1 MSDEVYDTEYSD
13 FSHDTPETDSAGQF
27 GTELRGVIDSI
38 DVSDSLTTPLAA
50 AVDQLLQLAA
60 KAVGS
65 NEASVLVRDGN
76 EGGLKFL
83 TAISDVKEKLLKL
96 RIPPGK
102 GIAGLVFSSGQP
114 MAVSDV
120 SNEGSFWSEA
130 DEKTGFKTITLLAT
144 PLRTGN
150 EMVGVLEFLNRKG
163 DPPYPPFTPEE
174 MDHAAY
180 FADAI
185 ARLIDAH
192 EIAELV
198 ESIFDRSMKSM
209 ISGAEGSAESAED
222 LREWVNSLVVA
233 PEHRDMGMLWISLRD
248 IWDQGDAERQLCLDL
263 LETFARF
270 TKKRSEA
277 TGFGFD
283 SLV

>member
-13 FSHDTPETDSAGQF
+13 FSHYTSETDSAGQF
-27 GTELRGVIDSI
+27 GAEVRVVIDSI
-38 DVSDSLTTPLAA
+38 DVSDSLTTPLAT
-50 AVDQLLQLAA
+50 AVDKLLQLAA
-60 KAVGS
+60 QAVGS

-76 EGGLKFL
+76 EGGLRFL

-198 ESIFDRSMKSM
+198 ESIFDRSMKST
-209 ISGAEGSAESAED
+209 ISGAEGSTETAED
-222 LREWVNSLVVA
+222 LREWVNGLVAA

-248 IWDQGDAERQLCLDL
+248 IWGKGDAERQLCLDL

>member
-1 MSDEVYDTEYSD
+1 
-13 FSHDTPETDSAGQF
+13 
-27 GTELRGVIDSI
+27 
-38 DVSDSLTTPLAA
+38 
-50 AVDQLLQLAA
+50 
-60 KAVGS
+60 
-65 NEASVLVRDGN
+65 
-76 EGGLKFL
+76 
-83 TAISDVKEKLLKL
+83 
-96 RIPPGK
+96 
-102 GIAGLVFSSGQP
+102 
-114 MAVSDV
+114 
-120 SNEGSFWSEA
+120 
-130 DEKTGFKTITLLAT
+130 
-144 PLRTGN
+144 
-150 EMVGVLEFLNRKG
+150 MVGVLEFLNRKG

-185 ARLIDAH
+185 ARVIDAH

-198 ESIFDRSMKSM
+198 ESIFDRSMKST

-222 LREWVNSLVVA
+222 LREWVNGLVVA

-248 IWDQGDAERQLCLDL
+248 IWGKGDAERQLCLDL

>member
-1 MSDEVYDTEYSD
+1 MSEESYDGIYDT
-13 FSHDTPETDSAGQF
+13 FAHDAYANDSS
-27 GTELRGVIDSI
+27 ELFAPQLREVFDAI
-38 DVSDSLTTPLAA
+38 DVSDSLTTPLKTAI
-50 AVDQLLQLAA
+50 DRLLQLAA
-60 KAVGS
+60 EAVGS
-65 NEASVLVRDGN
+65 EHASVLVRDGN
-76 EGGLKFL
+76 EGGLRFL
-83 TAISDVKEKLLKL
+83 TAISDVKEQLLKL

-130 DEKTGFKTITLLAT
+130 DESTGFKTITLLAT

-150 EMVGVLEFLNRKG
+150 EMVGVLEFVNRRG
-163 DPPYPPFTPEE
+163 EPPYPPYTPEE

-185 ARLIDAH
+185 ARIVDAC

-209 ISGAEGSAESAED
+209 ISGAEGSEESAED
-222 LREWVNSLVVA
+222 LREWINSLVSA
-233 PEHRDMGMLWISLRD
+233 PEHRDMGILWISLRE
-248 IWDQGDAERQLCLDL
+248 IWKGEAERQLCLDL
-263 LETFARF
+263 LETLGRY
-270 TKKRSEA
+270 TQKRA
-277 TGFGFD
+277 TASPGYSGF
-283 SLV
+283 